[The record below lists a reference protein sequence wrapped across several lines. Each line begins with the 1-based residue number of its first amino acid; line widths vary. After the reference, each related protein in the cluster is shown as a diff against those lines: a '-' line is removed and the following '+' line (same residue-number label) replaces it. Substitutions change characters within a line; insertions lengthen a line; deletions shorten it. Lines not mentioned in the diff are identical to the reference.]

1 MRPSFSTFII
11 IEHTA
16 YTLQTEAMAGDDAV
30 AGDRENR
37 GRREEGKHRDNGR
50 KWMFEDNHQGAIA
63 RKKNEIIKKTTKNLA
78 CS

>member
-11 IEHTA
+11 IKHTA
-16 YTLQTEAMAGDDAV
+16 YTLQTEATAEDEAT

-50 KWMFEDNHQGAIA
+50 KWMFEDNNQ
-63 RKKNEIIKKTTKNLA
+63 TQ
-78 CS
+78 

>member
-11 IEHTA
+11 IKHTA
-16 YTLQTEAMAGDDAV
+16 YTLQTAAT

-50 KWMFEDNHQGAIA
+50 KWLFEDNNQAQ
-63 RKKNEIIKKTTKNLA
+63 
-78 CS
+78 

>member
-11 IEHTA
+11 IKHTA
-16 YTLQTEAMAGDDAV
+16 YTLQTEATAGDEAA

-37 GRREEGKHRDNGR
+37 GQREEGNGR
-50 KWMFEDNHQGAIA
+50 KWQFEDNNKAAIA
-63 RKKNEIIKKTTKNLA
+63 RKKNEIIKKTTKYLA